1 LGLCLLGVFLGTV
14 VGVLPGLGPT
24 ASIALLLPLTLNLDA
39 VGAIIALAGIYY
51 GVAYGGTIT
60 SVLMRIPGE
69 AASVVTCLDGYQ
81 MARKG
86 RAGAALSIAA
96 FGSFAAGTV
105 GVAGIMLLAPIL
117 AEAMLSFG
125 PTEYAALMFAGL

>member
-1 LGLCLLGVFLGTV
+1 
-14 VGVLPGLGPT
+14 
-24 ASIALLLPLTLNLDA
+24 
-39 VGAIIALAGIYY
+39 
-51 GVAYGGTIT
+51 T

-125 PTEYAALMFAGL
+125 PTEYAALMFAGLCLVSFFAQSGVLKALLMAAVGLLLGLVGLDPITGQPRLTFGMVELIDGIDI